1 MLIKTPILY
10 HQCSFVRNSLNVHLD
25 TRGITVIPLVSK
37 RTFKASFFVVPPPN
51 ILSPD
56 INSSPIT
63 ESSKAETPFL
73 RLGPPIL
80 ANLATY
86 KIVIWVDFTDILKIQ
101 EVLLTCNLRYAQKVF
116 ISRAYLIHT
125 ISCYRYVADVDK

>member
-1 MLIKTPILY
+1 M
-10 HQCSFVRNSLNVHLD
+10 
-25 TRGITVIPLVSK
+25 
-37 RTFKASFFVVPPPN
+37 
-51 ILSPD
+51 SPD

-63 ESSKAETPFL
+63 EFSKAETPFL

-86 KIVIWVDFTDILKIQ
+86 KIVTWVDFTDILKIQ

-116 ISRAYLIHT
+116 ISRAY
-125 ISCYRYVADVDK
+125 